1 MFNSGD
7 IDGFIEGMVTSIG
20 LDAAKSISLS
30 DLHTTLLEDSE
41 NSRASFSDVSLDE
54 EATFAV
60 QFQYMYKACANIV
73 NIYSELY
80 DSLLGAI

>member
-1 MFNSGD
+1 MLWTPTRVSSSSWW
-7 IDGFIEGMVTSIG
+7 IRVLTSPEYSWKI
-20 LDAAKSISLS
+20 
-30 DLHTTLLEDSE
+30 
-41 NSRASFSDVSLDE
+41 SFSDVSLDE